1 MRLAGLPDA
10 WLSTGSRSPGSGRSS
25 APRSPRRGGRRRRCR
40 CRRGGGRDAD
50 AARPGLLAGGPSPG
64 GMVLGSVPGR
74 DAVPC
79 RGRSR
84 AEDRR
89 DDRRRR
95 GAAHT
100 RRPRTYSSGA
110 GRLRGERVGG
120 SGARRLPPRDPVN
133 RRDLPRAG
141 RARLGRPSA
150 AGGDARGFGSGPLRP
165 LSVSGRPGRGGDPR
179 TPSGRLAA
187 RPQRCGVARGLP
199 DAQVRRAGRDQ
210 TQRGRRPLSGA
221 LGGPGPLCLLTNAR
235 KPWATQAPW
244 TLISAR

>member
-10 WLSTGSRSPGSGRSS
+10 WPSTGSRSPGSGRSP

-40 CRRGGGRDAD
+40 CRQGGGRDAD

-133 RRDLPRAG
+133 RRDLPHAG
-141 RARLGRPSA
+141 RASRS
-150 AGGDARGFGSGPLRP
+150 
-165 LSVSGRPGRGGDPR
+165 
-179 TPSGRLAA
+179 
-187 RPQRCGVARGLP
+187 PQRCRRRCVWIRFRSAASSERLGAARSGWRPAHPLRAP
-199 DAQVRRAGRDQ
+199 RRSPRALRGRSGFARRAGASCRARSDSEREAAA
-210 TQRGRRPLSGA
+210 QRCPGRPRATMPANERAGSPGRPRP
-221 LGGPGPLCLLTNAR
+221 PGP
-235 KPWATQAPW
+235 
-244 TLISAR
+244 